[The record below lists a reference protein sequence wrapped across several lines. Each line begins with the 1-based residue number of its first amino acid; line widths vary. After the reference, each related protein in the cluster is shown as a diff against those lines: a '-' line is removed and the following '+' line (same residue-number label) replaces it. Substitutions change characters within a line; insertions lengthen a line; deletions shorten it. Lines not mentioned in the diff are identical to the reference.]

1 VTKYPKG
8 PAEKGRGNFS
18 PIWEMTL
25 HLFSL
30 AKLNA
35 PYCKEVCE
43 RGGYEPEGTN
53 SDHPGLGTL
62 TFRDKQGS
70 AAGRHRQGN
79 CKTGREAGRWHFEGR

>member
-1 VTKYPKG
+1 MAARIHSRNVTKYPKG

-18 PIWEMTL
+18 PIWEMSL
-25 HLFSL
+25 HLFLL
-30 AKLNA
+30 AKLDA

-62 TFRDKQGS
+62 TFRDK
-70 AAGRHRQGN
+70 
-79 CKTGREAGRWHFEGR
+79 

>member
-1 VTKYPKG
+1 MRGCASLTSFMAARIHSRNVTKYPKG

-18 PIWEMTL
+18 PIWEMSL
-25 HLFSL
+25 HLFLL
-30 AKLNA
+30 AKLDA

-62 TFRDKQGS
+62 TFRDK
-70 AAGRHRQGN
+70 
-79 CKTGREAGRWHFEGR
+79 